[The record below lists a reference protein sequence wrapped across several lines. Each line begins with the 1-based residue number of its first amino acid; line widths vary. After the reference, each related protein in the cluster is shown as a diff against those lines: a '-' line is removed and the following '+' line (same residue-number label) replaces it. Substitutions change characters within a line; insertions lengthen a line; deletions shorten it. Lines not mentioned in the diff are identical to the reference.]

1 MKKIIFTVLLIFVS
15 LTVTVY
21 AISTSGDVQGGSID
35 NNGVGRG
42 ATKHPSP
49 YFDGIRVSIVKSDGT
64 DVASRT
70 YIQDDQYKNNSNV
83 QLRATNICSR
93 PAYANKK
100 CTLNFKKDKQ
110 TIGSLAEPLSNLQK
124 LLGSAKASDGSVYN
138 FSLNLETKVVSNSYT
153 GMFDGFYKENTSLSQ
168 EDYDKY
174 MEAWLNTLLKE
185 YNAGKLEDYLVAGE
199 TNALYDLF
207 IVVEPVEVVLMN
219 GELFM
224 GTSYE
229 LAYEARYNQKGGGF
243 VTSSG
248 VAPCRYSSTG
258 ALCDL
263 NAVLRRSSPCK
274 TYLDGNIID
283 SMKQKGSTILI
294 KNFPDGYYF
303 KNIKIDYKNSK
314 KICDTSGKD
323 VYLSNDVSTGNYGV
337 GMGVL
342 WVSDVYSGKENACDT
357 VKEKIGWNNLEKKFE
372 TEYAKNGVQGLY
384 KLYSNGYINY
394 TDGSDKVDVKWFVN
408 QCTCYGIYEH
418 YASSALNSYKTQN
431 QVAIIDLVGVFGDFD
446 WFVAPQL
453 YVTKGSLIGSKF
465 DSGTFTSYN
474 NTWQTYSNEHKLEWT
489 PITEDYYLNS
499 LNCGTTENYWCEEFE
514 KWYGDMKT
522 KYSLTSYPTIATIK
536 KASMSTFNSRYREKL
551 QTMIDAYNLSFY
563 PASGFKWTLENDDS
577 GTNYS
582 YIKNCINANVASC
595 DSIKNFYGS
604 SLTNLSCDRIEK
616 FDFSVY
622 NNQKGT
628 NITGQWYISNC
639 GCDKATSY
647 NCTPNYDLGT
657 CTTGDDIIYSDSSNG
672 IVEDEYWE
680 NCVFND
686 NGTYDIVDH
695 KWADQSESLT
705 YYEDELTNKYCEV
718 YCIEDLNASLAAPNV
733 YVEAGSRFTWGYS
746 SVKGSRTCKTK
757 SVEWSRFKKDLEN
770 ANDDAVDAYVD
781 YQLEILIKES
791 IENYTVTTS
800 SSSCSCKNNIY
811 YNDKTT
817 VTCCDELAIDSV
829 TNMVKLDSNGKPIC
843 KKRNYERYDLYT
855 AEPVEFSVTSKY
867 GDEKHE
873 KWNGK
878 KWCSGGRTNTTKPT
892 YDSNKANGVYYRSA
906 LSKVQGIINTMKECY
921 TWNESDVYE
930 VDPKAT
936 IIYSDDINY
945 YYKDELNK
953 STSYSFT
960 NQSVCTT
967 EDVEQIKGCS
977 GNSCSPTDVTMKNC
991 SGDDRYVM
999 MTRNATTRFTLKS
1012 NVFRYI
1018 LKSNHLSIHPN
1029 DLANNSVEHF
1039 TTNYIDVGF
1048 SNFPVSYSASEGVY
1062 GSNEDKGQFDIE
1074 YSNLG
1079 HVETGKTMVDT
1090 ILSGSDIPQS
1100 KDEEYGKWICQYTV
1114 YSDLLPEDDGNKD
1127 DGNKDDGIGDINLI
1141 YRPIDLYN
1149 AFPDIDASGRKTGAN
1164 WCDEEGNC
1172 SDDNLTVEAYIHNNR
1187 GVEYDELY
1195 ELEPMYT
1202 FVLNPTIIKEIREY
1216 NDENSYTSYTGKI
1229 GTNKYFD
1236 FKCAKGTGNG
1246 CISEYLTYL
1255 IDITDAKNKP
1265 GTCVAD
1271 KFRNVNDTTSFY
1283 DCRY

>member
-1 MKKIIFTVLLIFVS
+1 MYKSVAKTIETHTMGEPTRIIYDGLPTIKGKTMIEKK
-15 LTVTVY
+15 
-21 AISTSGDVQGGSID
+21 
-35 NNGVGRG
+35 
-42 ATKHPSP
+42 
-49 YFDGIRVSIVKSDGT
+49 
-64 DVASRT
+64 
-70 YIQDDQYKNNSNV
+70 
-83 QLRATNICSR
+83 
-93 PAYANKK
+93 
-100 CTLNFKKDKQ
+100 
-110 TIGSLAEPLSNLQK
+110 E
-124 LLGSAKASDGSVYN
+124 
-138 FSLNLETKVVSNSYT
+138 
-153 GMFDGFYKENTSLSQ
+153 
-168 EDYDKY
+168 
-174 MEAWLNTLLKE
+174 
-185 YNAGKLEDYLVAGE
+185 
-199 TNALYDLF
+199 
-207 IVVEPVEVVLMN
+207 
-219 GELFM
+219 
-224 GTSYE
+224 
-229 LAYEARYNQKGGGF
+229 
-243 VTSSG
+243 
-248 VAPCRYSSTG
+248 
-258 ALCDL
+258 
-263 NAVLRRSSPCK
+263 
-274 TYLDGNIID
+274 
-283 SMKQKGSTILI
+283 
-294 KNFPDGYYF
+294 YF
-303 KNIKIDYKNSK
+303 KNNYDNYRKLLLLEPRGHKNMFGAILTSPCNERADIGVIFIDNDGYLDMCVHGSMGISVALYEKLGIKNEKIILDTPSGIIETNLEIKNNEIEKVSIKNVESFLYKSNQELYLEGFGKINYDICYGGNFFALINVDELNIKIEYKNSK

-791 IENYTVTTS
+791 IENYKVTTS

-817 VTCCDELAIDSV
+817 VTCCDELAIDPV

-873 KWNGK
+873 KWNENYNYSK
-878 KWCSGGRTNTTKPT
+878 TKL
-892 YDSNKANGVYYRSA
+892 R
-906 LSKVQGIINTMKECY
+906 
-921 TWNESDVYE
+921 
-930 VDPKAT
+930 
-936 IIYSDDINY
+936 
-945 YYKDELNK
+945 
-953 STSYSFT
+953 
-960 NQSVCTT
+960 
-967 EDVEQIKGCS
+967 
-977 GNSCSPTDVTMKNC
+977 
-991 SGDDRYVM
+991 
-999 MTRNATTRFTLKS
+999 
-1012 NVFRYI
+1012 
-1018 LKSNHLSIHPN
+1018 
-1029 DLANNSVEHF
+1029 
-1039 TTNYIDVGF
+1039 
-1048 SNFPVSYSASEGVY
+1048 
-1062 GSNEDKGQFDIE
+1062 
-1074 YSNLG
+1074 
-1079 HVETGKTMVDT
+1079 
-1090 ILSGSDIPQS
+1090 
-1100 KDEEYGKWICQYTV
+1100 
-1114 YSDLLPEDDGNKD
+1114 
-1127 DGNKDDGIGDINLI
+1127 
-1141 YRPIDLYN
+1141 
-1149 AFPDIDASGRKTGAN
+1149 
-1164 WCDEEGNC
+1164 
-1172 SDDNLTVEAYIHNNR
+1172 
-1187 GVEYDELY
+1187 
-1195 ELEPMYT
+1195 
-1202 FVLNPTIIKEIREY
+1202 
-1216 NDENSYTSYTGKI
+1216 
-1229 GTNKYFD
+1229 
-1236 FKCAKGTGNG
+1236 
-1246 CISEYLTYL
+1246 
-1255 IDITDAKNKP
+1255 
-1265 GTCVAD
+1265 
-1271 KFRNVNDTTSFY
+1271 
-1283 DCRY
+1283 